1 IDAGEARANH
11 GLRGE
16 PTLDPSFGCPALW
29 IEPSARDHAI
39 AEGFL
44 TVDAGTVI
52 ATHLNQLLGERPA
65 ALLGP
70 DEVRAIIEGV
80 RERAGGLV
88 CRLPM

>member
-1 IDAGEARANH
+1 
-11 GLRGE
+11 
-16 PTLDPSFGCPALW
+16 
-29 IEPSARDHAI
+29 
-39 AEGFL
+39 
-44 TVDAGTVI
+44 I

-88 CRLPM
+88 DTIHPNPLSLGALTRLFLALLEDGISIAHPLPILAAIGRAVLQTTEHDRMV